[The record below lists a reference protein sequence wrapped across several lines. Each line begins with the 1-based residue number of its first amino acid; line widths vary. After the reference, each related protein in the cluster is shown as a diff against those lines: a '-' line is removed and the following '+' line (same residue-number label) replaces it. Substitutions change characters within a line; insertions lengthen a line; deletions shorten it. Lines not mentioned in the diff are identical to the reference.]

1 MPSLS
6 RLLVPLAALGLLAAC
21 RTAQQP
27 RGTGFVISPLYN
39 PNPTRDVYLGIDGSH
54 VIGVPADSRAGFD
67 LDLQQDGCTRGD
79 VGGNRIEVCPAQTER
94 GGPDPASS
102 FHINGP
108 LGTHTFTLQQRD
120 DRVFVDFG
128 ISQGRAQFVVPDG
141 FLRQHP
147 EMIAAAWFY
156 GTFGL
161 PRPGS
166 DTQSYLIEPR
176 RS

>member
-27 RGTGFVISPLYN
+27 RGTGFVLSPLYN
-39 PNPTRDVYLGIDGSH
+39 PNPSRDVDLGVDGSR
-54 VIGVPADSRAGFD
+54 VIGVPWDSRAGFD
-67 LDLQQDGCTRGD
+67 LELQQDGCTRGE
-79 VGGNRIEVCPAQTER
+79 VGGNRVEVCPAQTES
-94 GGPDPASS
+94 GDSDSAKS
-102 FHINGP
+102 
-108 LGTHTFTLQQRD
+108 
-120 DRVFVDFG
+120 FG

-166 DTQSYLIEPR
+166 DIQSYLIEPR
-176 RS
+176 QIGRA